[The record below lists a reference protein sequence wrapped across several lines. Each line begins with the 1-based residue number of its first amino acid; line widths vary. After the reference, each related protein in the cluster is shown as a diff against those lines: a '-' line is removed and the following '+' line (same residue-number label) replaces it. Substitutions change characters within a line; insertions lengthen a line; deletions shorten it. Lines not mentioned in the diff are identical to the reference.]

1 MNYLKEEFLKK
12 ERKKN
17 QMLIN
22 DLKDYLGFAVAGNFA
37 GHLGEAGEADE
48 FSVIKTEERNAPK
61 GLFPF
66 YIKGHDSFLKTYPI
80 SDEFISTHD
89 READKL
95 QAEPEVALICDFV
108 YEDGKVI
115 DIIPKYFSAF
125 NDCSLRIQ
133 DGKKLSTKKNW
144 GINTKGISK
153 DFIEIDNFT
162 EDGIL
167 SKYHLSSFIKR
178 DGKLHNYGT
187 ISAVKSYSYFFTQLK
202 NWMIEKFNTQED
214 CGPLEELSQFMGD
227 ATAKGILIASGAT
240 AYSEF
245 GKRNFLKKGDELFI
259 YVYNARVYSH
269 QEIINNID
277 SNTKLSECSKL
288 HQFII

>member
-1 MNYLKEEFLKK
+1 M
-12 ERKKN
+12 
-17 QMLIN
+17 QVN
-22 DLKDYLGFAVAGNFA
+22 DLEDYLGFAVAGNFA

-48 FSVIKTEERNAPK
+48 FSVIQTEEKNAPK

-66 YIKGHDSFLKTYPI
+66 YIKGHDSFLRTYPI
-80 SDEFISTHD
+80 SNNVISTHN
-89 READKL
+89 RESDKL

-133 DGKKLSTKKNW
+133 DGNKLSTKKNW
-144 GINTKGISK
+144 GINTKGISA
-153 DFIEIDNFT
+153 DFIEIDNFSET
-162 EDGIL
+162 GIL

-187 ISAVKSYSYFFTQLK
+187 ISAVKTYSYFFTQLK
-202 NWMIEKFNTQED
+202 DWMINKFNTQED
-214 CGPLEELSQFMGD
+214 CGPLEELGQFMKNAKD
-227 ATAKGILIASGAT
+227 AKGMIIAAGAT
-240 AYSEF
+240 AYADF
-245 GKRNFLKKGDELFI
+245 GKKNFLKKGDELFI

-269 QEIINNID
+269 QNIINKID
-277 SNTKLSECSKL
+277 SNVKLPECSRL
-288 HQFII
+288 HQVII